1 MDSLAI
7 QRTIEK
13 YFGSTTECLGDLA
26 QKNHIGQAL
35 VIAYSAVDTFGLL
48 DAPPNQVSSSGSSFQ
63 DWTSKYLLPQPGINF
78 SAIDFWSARCAVL
91 HTSTSESD
99 LSRAGRARELVYYN
113 GDSSHPAAVDF
124 VQRTAKIENG
134 RYLAVNI
141 ADLFI
146 GLLSAMSAF
155 APQLHSKC
163 QSDPQVAAR
172 LRKVLQLH
180 AWPPPNNSVRSFPS
194 TRDA

>member
-1 MDSLAI
+1 MESLAI

-13 YFGSTTECLGDLA
+13 YFGSTTECLGDLSE
-26 QKNHIGQAL
+26 KNHIGQAL

-48 DAPPNQVSSSGSSFQ
+48 DAPPAQVSSSGSSFKA
-63 DWTSKYLLPQPGINF
+63 WTTKYLLPQCGINF
-78 SAIDFWSARCAVL
+78 TAVDFWAARCAVL

-99 LSRAGRARELVYYN
+99 LSRAGHAKELVYYN
-113 GDSSHPAAVDF
+113 GDSMHPAAIDF
-124 VQRTAKIENG
+124 IQRTAKIESG

-146 GLLSAMSAF
+146 GILAAMSAF
-155 APQLHSKC
+155 APDLHMKC
-163 QSDPQVAAR
+163 ESNPQVAAR

-180 AWPPPNNSVRSFPS
+180 AWPSPNNSFKPNPLRGS
-194 TRDA
+194 A

>member
-26 QKNHIGQAL
+26 AKNHIGQAL

-48 DAPPNQVSSSGSSFQ
+48 DAPPSQISSSGGSFKA
-63 DWTSKYLLPQPGINF
+63 WTRTYLLPQPGINF
-78 SAIDFWSARCAVL
+78 TDVDFWAARCAVL

-99 LSRAGRARELVYYN
+99 LSRAGHARELAYYN
-113 GDSSHPAAVDF
+113 GDSSHPAAIDF
-124 VQRTAKIENG
+124 VQRTARIENG

-146 GLLSAMSAF
+146 GLLKAMSKF
-155 APQLHSKC
+155 APDLHVKC
-163 QSDPQVAAR
+163 ETDPQVAAR

-180 AWPPPNNSVRSFPS
+180 EWPPPNNSVGSFPS
-194 TRDA
+194 TRGA

>member
-1 MDSLAI
+1 MESLAI

-26 QKNHIGQAL
+26 AKNHIGQAL
-35 VIAYSAVDTFGLL
+35 VVAYSAVDTFGLL
-48 DAPPNQVSSSGSSFQ
+48 DAPSSQASSTGASFKA
-63 DWTSKYLLPQPGINF
+63 WTRTYLLPQPGINF
-78 SAIDFWSARCAVL
+78 TDVDFWAARCAVL

-99 LSRAGRARELVYYN
+99 LSRAGQARELAYYN
-113 GDSSHPAAVDF
+113 GDSSHPAAIDF
-124 VQRTAKIENG
+124 VQRTAGIENG

-146 GLLSAMSAF
+146 GILKAMSKF
-155 APQLHSKC
+155 APDLHVKC
-163 QSDPQVAAR
+163 ETDPQVAAR

-180 AWPPPNNSVRSFPS
+180 ARPSPNNSFKPIPLRG
-194 TRDA
+194 TA